1 MEYNVKC
8 LGLKRQ
14 LDQSVVSEPTLK
26 LHKTLFFAFNGAD
39 VYLWRSRK
47 EDHVD
52 LSDTYISADT
62 ISGPLE
68 LCNTVA
74 LSCNVD
80 YAHLQRNITGC
91 IAKARSPKVL
101 KLDEENY
108 SVDNSGTH
116 ISCADKQQPE
126 QCEAILGSCLS
137 DTHDATEK
145 MLRPSDSQS
154 VSNYETGIRT
164 DDNKANDVG
173 SGTRNEHETPPVSD
187 DNSISIK
194 ISGGRSKNVENRELV
209 QSVTF
214 DSASKSQE
222 AKQSEIQTTL
232 ALSKSLLIKFPKNYS
247 LPSKE
252 ELVKKFSPFG
262 IIDSFSTKVYFYTG
276 TARVVFLHHL
286 DAAAAYQYAKRK
298 KILVKKMSN
307 FGLILLNIREEPSIQ
322 FDFHR

>member
-1 MEYNVKC
+1 
-8 LGLKRQ
+8 
-14 LDQSVVSEPTLK
+14 
-26 LHKTLFFAFNGAD
+26 
-39 VYLWRSRK
+39 
-47 EDHVD
+47 
-52 LSDTYISADT
+52 
-62 ISGPLE
+62 
-68 LCNTVA
+68 
-74 LSCNVD
+74 
-80 YAHLQRNITGC
+80 
-91 IAKARSPKVL
+91 
-101 KLDEENY
+101 
-108 SVDNSGTH
+108 
-116 ISCADKQQPE
+116 
-126 QCEAILGSCLS
+126 
-137 DTHDATEK
+137 

-154 VSNYETGIRT
+154 VSNYETGIPT

-232 ALSKSLLIKFPKNYS
+232 AFSKSLLIKFPKNYS

-276 TARVVFLHHL
+276 TARVVFLHQL

-298 KILVKKMSN
+298 KIFGEENVKFWLDPIEHKR
-307 FGLILLNIREEPSIQ
+307 GTKYPIRFSSLTAKLPDLKSCLKKSKSLMKKEKKCPRKVRFVMET
-322 FDFHR
+322 